1 MLLKVRERYEDTS
14 QVIFKDMV
22 RQRSPSKRSLSLPVE
37 LEIASVRSERNTAV
51 EQRTVKSGSVQSNF
65 CVIS

>member
-14 QVIFKDMV
+14 QVIFKNMTKGGS
-22 RQRSPSKRSLSLPVE
+22 QNKRALSLPVE
-37 LEIASVRSERNTAV
+37 LDIGSMRSEGQSAIER
-51 EQRTVKSGSVQSNF
+51 RTVKSGSVQSAF